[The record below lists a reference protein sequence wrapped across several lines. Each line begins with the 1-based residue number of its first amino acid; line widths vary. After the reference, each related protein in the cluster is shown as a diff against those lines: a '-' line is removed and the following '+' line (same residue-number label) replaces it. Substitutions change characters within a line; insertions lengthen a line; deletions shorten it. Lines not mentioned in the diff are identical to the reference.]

1 MLGPKAR
8 SSSCPCN
15 PGRPQA
21 ASGVGLPAEVDSD
34 GPSAPREGQPGLR
47 GSRGGGAAPLGSM
60 TSRNGQGMAQE
71 QNPANNRLSG
81 ARTPRG
87 ALWSGPDCEVLA
99 REPTK
104 PNSREPVV
112 AWGCPS
118 RRRLSAGP
126 VQDGRSAS
134 GLGAGLVRVLG
145 RNAGPSGL
153 PGSPCPHLE
162 EGRRLGA
169 PRAGP
174 RIQWVSRRVRLWDPH
189 TGGATPRPPPP
200 ERDSGLL
207 LCTVDL
213 LNLPADPTR
222 VQLLAPLYQCGR

>member
-60 TSRNGQGMAQE
+60 TSRNGQGMARE
-71 QNPANNRLSG
+71 QNPANNRLSR

-87 ALWSGPDCEVLA
+87 ALWSGPDCKVLA

-153 PGSPCPHLE
+153 PGSPCPQLE
-162 EGRRLGA
+162 GGRRLGA

-189 TGGATPRPPPP
+189 TGGATPRPPNGTQA
-200 ERDSGLL
+200 SCFALL
-207 LCTVDL
+207 IC
-213 LNLPADPTR
+213 
-222 VQLLAPLYQCGR
+222 

>member
-60 TSRNGQGMAQE
+60 TSRNGQGIVRE

-104 PNSREPVV
+104 PNSREGLGLPFPPP
-112 AWGCPS
+112 AECRACP
-118 RRRLSAGP
+118 
-126 VQDGRSAS
+126 GREV
-134 GLGAGLVRVLG
+134 GLGAWRRPRQGPWEKRRSL
-145 RNAGPSGL
+145 GPSRVSMSSSGGGEKA
-153 PGSPCPHLE
+153 GSPQGWPKDT
-162 EGRRLGA
+162 
-169 PRAGP
+169 
-174 RIQWVSRRVRLWDPH
+174 WVSRRVRLWDLH
-189 TGGATPRPPPP
+189 TGGATPRPPNGTQA
-200 ERDSGLL
+200 SCFALL
-207 LCTVDL
+207 IC
-213 LNLPADPTR
+213 
-222 VQLLAPLYQCGR
+222 